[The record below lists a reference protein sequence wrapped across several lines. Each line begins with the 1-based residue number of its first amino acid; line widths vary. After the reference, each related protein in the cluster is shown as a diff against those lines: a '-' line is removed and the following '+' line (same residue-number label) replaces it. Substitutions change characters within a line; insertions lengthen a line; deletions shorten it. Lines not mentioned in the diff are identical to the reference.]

1 MQKKIIIGTDGKHFT
16 LSTGENSVYIKNI
29 VFNMQEGKAH
39 LEFSDI
45 PIENIEL
52 SQNIDKNNKD
62 LQEVIANQKRLQSM
76 LKILSVYEREKPL

>member
-52 SQNIDKNNKD
+52 SDNIDENNEELKKA
-62 LQEVIANQKRLQSM
+62 LSYEKTLRQFHAM
-76 LKILSVYEREKPL
+76 GKILRHEF